1 MCLKQTKTKWS
12 VWGYFFENTTLPTI
26 ISFAAHMLYLL
37 PHTNYEL
44 LDSGLHYRVF
54 CDSAFGPFQEDSMAG
69 DLYLIPDR
77 KQLLYKGMST
87 GPWGGNWRLVADGE
101 NIAHPFEPSH
111 QLIVT
116 ANSLIQWSRKRPALT
131 AFKSAIQPM
140 ENMMKEIEPYG
151 RKVELLFQV
160 VIEEI

>member
-1 MCLKQTKTKWS
+1 MS
-12 VWGYFFENTTLPTI
+12 
-26 ISFAAHMLYLL
+26 YLL

-44 LDSGLHYRVF
+44 SDSGLRYRVF
-54 CDSAFGPFQEDSMAG
+54 CDSAFGPFQEDGVAG

-87 GPWGGNWRLVADGE
+87 GPRGGNWRVVADGE

-116 ANSLIQWSRKRPALT
+116 ADSLIQWSRKRPALT
-131 AFKSAIQPM
+131 SFESAIQPM
-140 ENMMKEIEPYG
+140 ANMMKEVEPYG

-160 VIEEI
+160 LIEEI